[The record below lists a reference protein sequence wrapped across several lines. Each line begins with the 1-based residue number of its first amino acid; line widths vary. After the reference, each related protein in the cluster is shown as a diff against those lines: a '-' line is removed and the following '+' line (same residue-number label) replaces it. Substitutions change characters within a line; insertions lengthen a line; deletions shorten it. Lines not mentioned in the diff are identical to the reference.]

1 MNLNVNSFNNFDTR
15 RFCSFSKMML
25 VSSQHRINLSYF
37 LLSLTFLCLIYF
49 CLVFIWSGARLATD
63 LRHVADNRLL
73 SLRQNWLKHGMPI
86 LATAKIIVCG
96 VSHAGR
102 SDRGRQTGLNGIL
115 GSVIQKAHLTTN
127 LGFLI
132 LIQVPVSFIPNHFFC
147 WLFN

>member
-1 MNLNVNSFNNFDTR
+1 MNLNVNSFNNFDTK

-25 VSSQHRINLSYF
+25 VLSQHRINLSYF
-37 LLSLTFLCLIYF
+37 LISLTILCLIYF

-86 LATAKIIVCG
+86 LAAAKINVCG

-102 SDRGRQTGLNGIL
+102 SDHSRQTGLNGIL

-127 LGFLI
+127 LNPGSCFFYSKSFFL
-132 LIQVPVSFIPNHFFC
+132 LIV
-147 WLFN
+147 